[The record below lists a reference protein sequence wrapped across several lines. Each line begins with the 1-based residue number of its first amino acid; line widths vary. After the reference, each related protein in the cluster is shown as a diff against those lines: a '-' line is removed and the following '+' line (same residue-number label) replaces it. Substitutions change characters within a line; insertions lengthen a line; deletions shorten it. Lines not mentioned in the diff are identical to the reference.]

1 MPRRKRMYVAGFPYH
16 LVQRGN
22 NREACFYGDA
32 DYQLYLALL
41 QEYSERYG
49 VDVHAY
55 VLMTNHVHLLM
66 TPDSEDSISRL
77 MKVLGSRYAFYM
89 NKRYRRTG
97 TMWEGRHKSSVVDA
111 EAYLLKC
118 YRYIELNP
126 VRACMVEMPE
136 EYRWSSY
143 CINAWGDKSEWLKPH
158 STYLTIHNNNEK
170 RCFAYRELFRCG
182 LDQED
187 LHHIR
192 KATHYS
198 HPLGNNRFAQRIETL
213 TGCSVGQC
221 RRGRPRLI
229 KE

>member
-1 MPRRKRMYVAGFPYH
+1 MPRRKRMYISGLPYH

-22 NREACFYGDA
+22 NREACFYGDL
-32 DYQLYLALL
+32 DYQLYLELL
-41 QEYSERYG
+41 QEYGQRYG
-49 VDVHAY
+49 VYVHAY

-77 MKVLGSRYAFYM
+77 MKALGSRYAFYM

-97 TMWEGRHKSSVVDA
+97 TMWEGRHKSNVVDA

-126 VRACMVEMPE
+126 VRAGMVEMPE

-143 CINAWGDKSEWLKPH
+143 CVNAWGDKNEWLTPH
-158 STYLTIHNNNEK
+158 STYLAINNDKEK
-170 RCFAYRELFRCG
+170 RCFAYRELFRCE

-187 LHHIR
+187 LHNIR

-198 HPLGNNRFAQRIETL
+198 HPLGNDRFAQRIEAL
-213 TGCSVGQC
+213 TGFSVGQC